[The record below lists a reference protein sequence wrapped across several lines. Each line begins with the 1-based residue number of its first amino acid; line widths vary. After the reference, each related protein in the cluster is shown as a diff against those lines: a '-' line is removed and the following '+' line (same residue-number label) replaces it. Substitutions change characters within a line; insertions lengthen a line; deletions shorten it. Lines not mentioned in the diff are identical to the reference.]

1 MECRYSAIQT
11 LGTLDGPGVRFVL
24 FLQGCP
30 LRCGYCHNPETRD
43 ASGGKT
49 ATVKDIM
56 EKVLRCRNYFGKN
69 GGITVSGG
77 EPLMQAKFVTE
88 LFKEC
93 KRQGINTCLDTSG
106 CIMKAVITV
115 IGRDTVG
122 VVAKVSAV
130 CAELNINI
138 EDVSQSIMQDMFCM
152 IMLVDLSKANAGA
165 SEVRDRFA
173 ALGKE
178 MKMQVTVTR
187 QEVFD
192 AMHTI

>member
-1 MECRYSAIQT
+1 
-11 LGTLDGPGVRFVL
+11 
-24 FLQGCP
+24 
-30 LRCGYCHNPETRD
+30 
-43 ASGGKT
+43 
-49 ATVKDIM
+49 
-56 EKVLRCRNYFGKN
+56 
-69 GGITVSGG
+69 
-77 EPLMQAKFVTE
+77 
-88 LFKEC
+88 
-93 KRQGINTCLDTSG
+93 
-106 CIMKAVITV
+106 MKAVITV

-152 IMLVDLSKANAGA
+152 IMLVDLSKANA
-165 SEVRDRFA
+165 EVRDRFA

>member
-1 MECRYSAIQT
+1 
-11 LGTLDGPGVRFVL
+11 
-24 FLQGCP
+24 
-30 LRCGYCHNPETRD
+30 
-43 ASGGKT
+43 
-49 ATVKDIM
+49 
-56 EKVLRCRNYFGKN
+56 
-69 GGITVSGG
+69 
-77 EPLMQAKFVTE
+77 
-88 LFKEC
+88 
-93 KRQGINTCLDTSG
+93 
-106 CIMKAVITV
+106 MKAVITV

-152 IMLVDLSKANAGA
+152 IMLVDLSKANAEA
-165 SEVRDRFA
+165 AEV
-173 ALGKE
+173 GKE